1 LEGRDEYELSDLDKV
16 IDAIKWD
23 LPERNK
29 AKHASLDDVLLRANE
44 LGIEYHP
51 VGLKGDILV
60 SNFDDGLEVS
70 DKTFQYSTVEK
81 DDIVLFESL
90 YDVFESNKGIYLNE
104 LPEDSKKEILDRL
117 FDSFFAEN
125 DQMVVVYDKQE
136 VPSYALGA
144 LINGDF
150 SGIEDPDDEQ
160 NIRDFMDEKG
170 GYVIDVDPDS
180 VGFSRNPAFGLPTDC
195 ETAFFV
201 KPITPKELLEQQ
213 KIGTNKELES
223 AKEVKVDPELREARG
238 YLMDVIS
245 HALSQMNGHV
255 EIEHTEL
262 PSVLMKGDF
271 WKKEGGNVYME
282 LIKGEHNVKDAMFHD
297 VHAETYTLDEVIN
310 KLDYSETYALTIAVR
325 EAQIANLIGGGKE
338 ITFNGGFAVSQDG
351 QSVDK
356 DYIDRVEVDED
367 GKLNIVGHGIN
378 AQGNDVSFD
387 HGEGMYLDGFDE
399 LYAKVNEMRQQENAK
414 LRALLGEVIG
424 SHGQSIEIR
433 PTEIDSHT
441 KVLFLMN
448 NNSTILYDGQKDGN
462 PVTNHILDIDKL
474 SIASIQSLRE
484 SIDNAQEMLVGDE
497 INQNEGKD
505 EFLNYVVYGERR
517 YPIYQNME
525 NRLNA
530 FMKNSGVDIP
540 LSHILYGENTKVNRW
555 SDLHQIA
562 SRAVESI
569 LRESGQGDEKLLNST
584 TTDYVSDKAKTLA
597 LDIVRSIRVDEVN
610 YEARREEALK
620 AIGYPYLKHTTN
632 ADGSFNIP
640 TVDESLYWEYAAG
653 VISLKDA
660 AREFNRSGWT
670 NFVDEKYTKAKFAQL
685 NEQFGKLDADLKPLL
700 AQQKEL
706 GEAKE
711 NLMNTLNS
719 ARTDLGDTIL
729 IKPTPVKLAGN
740 AFAKATGVFLAPDGK
755 GGGEFRLAG
764 EYYAVLAVESDGHTE
779 FDVTKILDNASSVNA
794 LTKAVHDA
802 HVINLEQKSKQ
813 AIRDRIVTPSARSF
827 TPNQVDALNRYQQI
841 ATPETPARE
850 VFARLLHEVSQ
861 EPDVAQKSEK
871 WIIDTAKEL
880 DEVAKGNTREDN
892 QQLKR

>member
-1 LEGRDEYELSDLDKV
+1 M
-16 IDAIKWD
+16 
-23 LPERNK
+23 NK
-29 AKHASLDDVLLRANE
+29 KNE
-44 LGIEYHP
+44 L
-51 VGLKGDILV
+51 
-60 SNFDDGLEVS
+60 
-70 DKTFQYSTVEK
+70 VE
-81 DDIVLFESL
+81 
-90 YDVFESNKGIYLNE
+90 
-104 LPEDSKKEILDRL
+104 
-117 FDSFFAEN
+117 
-125 DQMVVVYDKQE
+125 
-136 VPSYALGA
+136 
-144 LINGDF
+144 
-150 SGIEDPDDEQ
+150 
-160 NIRDFMDEKG
+160 
-170 GYVIDVDPDS
+170 
-180 VGFSRNPAFGLPTDC
+180 
-195 ETAFFV
+195 
-201 KPITPKELLEQQ
+201 
-213 KIGTNKELES
+213 
-223 AKEVKVDPELREARG
+223 PELREARG

-262 PSVLMKGDF
+262 PSVPMKGDF
-271 WKKEGGNVYME
+271 WKEEGGNVYME
-282 LIKGEHNVKDAMFHD
+282 LIKGEHNLKDAMFHD
-297 VHAETYTLDEVIN
+297 VHAEEYTLDEVIN

-325 EAQIANLIGGGKE
+325 EAQIKDIVSTFDGQE
-338 ITFNGGFAVSQDG
+338 IYFDEPVAVSRD
-351 QSVDK
+351 DNDIEK
-356 DYIDRVEVDED
+356 DYVAGVKIDDD
-367 GKLNIVGHGIN
+367 GSLNISGHRV
-378 AQGNDVSFD
+378 DD
-387 HGEGMYLDGFDE
+387 DGETHVFYHADDLYLNGYDD
-399 LYAKVNEMRQQENAK
+399 LLAKLSEMRQQENVKEEHFLEPLTDEQWKVMSEIGYPYAPGNAK
-414 LRALLGEVIG
+414 EHEAAPVPDMIYWRLAAGMMTKDDVVRAFSTTGYTIG
-424 SHGQSIEIR
+424 RDPERTNEILAELNIMYQR
-433 PTEIDSHT
+433 
-441 KVLFLMN
+441 
-448 NNSTILYDGQKDGN
+448 
-462 PVTNHILDIDKL
+462 LDNDFKPLTADDK
-474 SIASIQSLRE
+474 
-484 SIDNAQEMLVGDE
+484 QEHV
-497 INQNEGKD
+497 ND

-525 NRLNA
+525 NRLNT

-562 SRAVESI
+562 SRTVESI

-610 YEARREEALK
+610 YEARRKEALK

-719 ARTDLGDTIL
+719 VRTDLGDTIL

-740 AFAKATGVFLAPDGK
+740 AFVKATGVFLAPDGK

-827 TPNQVDALNRYQQI
+827 TPNQVDALNRYHQI
-841 ATPETPARE
+841 ATPDTPASE
-850 VFARLLHEVSQ
+850 VFSRLLHEVSQ
-861 EPDVAQKSEK
+861 EPDVAHKSEK
-871 WIIDTAKEL
+871 WIIDAAKEL
-880 DEVAKGNTREDN
+880 DEVAKGNTREEP

>member
-1 LEGRDEYELSDLDKV
+1 M
-16 IDAIKWD
+16 
-23 LPERNK
+23 NK
-29 AKHASLDDVLLRANE
+29 KNE
-44 LGIEYHP
+44 L
-51 VGLKGDILV
+51 
-60 SNFDDGLEVS
+60 
-70 DKTFQYSTVEK
+70 VE
-81 DDIVLFESL
+81 
-90 YDVFESNKGIYLNE
+90 
-104 LPEDSKKEILDRL
+104 
-117 FDSFFAEN
+117 
-125 DQMVVVYDKQE
+125 
-136 VPSYALGA
+136 
-144 LINGDF
+144 
-150 SGIEDPDDEQ
+150 
-160 NIRDFMDEKG
+160 
-170 GYVIDVDPDS
+170 
-180 VGFSRNPAFGLPTDC
+180 
-195 ETAFFV
+195 
-201 KPITPKELLEQQ
+201 
-213 KIGTNKELES
+213 
-223 AKEVKVDPELREARG
+223 PELREARG

-262 PSVLMKGDF
+262 PSVPMKGDF
-271 WKKEGGNVYME
+271 WKEEGGNVYME
-282 LIKGEHNVKDAMFHD
+282 LIKGEHNLKDAMFHD
-297 VHAETYTLDEVIN
+297 VHAEEYTLDEVIN

-325 EAQIANLIGGGKE
+325 EAQIKDIVSTFDGQE
-338 ITFNGGFAVSQDG
+338 IYFDEPVAVSRD
-351 QSVDK
+351 DNDIEK
-356 DYIDRVEVDED
+356 DYVAGVKIDDD
-367 GKLNIVGHGIN
+367 GSLNISGHRV
-378 AQGNDVSFD
+378 DD
-387 HGEGMYLDGFDE
+387 DGETHVFYHADDLYLNGYDD
-399 LYAKVNEMRQQENAK
+399 LLAKLSEMRQQENVKEEHFLEPLTDEQWKVMSEIGYPYAPGNAK
-414 LRALLGEVIG
+414 EHEAAPVPDMIYWRLAAGMMTKDDVVRAFSTTGYTIG
-424 SHGQSIEIR
+424 RDPERTNEILA
-433 PTEIDSHT
+433 ELNI
-441 KVLFLMN
+441 M
-448 NNSTILYDGQKDGN
+448 YQK
-462 PVTNHILDIDKL
+462 LDNDFKPLTADDK
-474 SIASIQSLRE
+474 
-484 SIDNAQEMLVGDE
+484 QEHV
-497 INQNEGKD
+497 ND

-525 NRLNA
+525 NRLNT

-562 SRAVESI
+562 SRTVESI

-610 YEARREEALK
+610 YEARRKEALK

-653 VISLKDA
+653 VISLNDA

-719 ARTDLGDTIL
+719 VRTDLGDTIL

-740 AFAKATGVFLAPDGK
+740 AFVKATGVFLAPDGK

>member
-1 LEGRDEYELSDLDKV
+1 M
-16 IDAIKWD
+16 
-23 LPERNK
+23 
-29 AKHASLDDVLLRANE
+29 
-44 LGIEYHP
+44 
-51 VGLKGDILV
+51 
-60 SNFDDGLEVS
+60 
-70 DKTFQYSTVEK
+70 
-81 DDIVLFESL
+81 
-90 YDVFESNKGIYLNE
+90 
-104 LPEDSKKEILDRL
+104 DSKK
-117 FDSFFAEN
+117 
-125 DQMVVVYDKQE
+125 
-136 VPSYALGA
+136 
-144 LINGDF
+144 
-150 SGIEDPDDEQ
+150 
-160 NIRDFMDEKG
+160 
-170 GYVIDVDPDS
+170 VI
-180 VGFSRNPAFGLPTDC
+180 
-195 ETAFFV
+195 
-201 KPITPKELLEQQ
+201 
-213 KIGTNKELES
+213 
-223 AKEVKVDPELREARG
+223 VDPELREARG

-245 HALSQMNGHV
+245 HALAQMNGHV

-262 PSVLMKGDF
+262 PSVPMKGDF
-271 WKKEGGNVYME
+271 WKEEGGNVFME

-297 VHAETYTLDEVIN
+297 VHAEKYTLDEVIN

-325 EAQIANLIGGGKE
+325 EAQIKDIVSSFDGQE
-338 ITFNGGFAVSQDG
+338 IYFDEPVAVSRD
-351 QSVDK
+351 DNDIEK
-356 DYIDRVEVDED
+356 DYVAGVKIDDD
-367 GKLNIVGHGIN
+367 GSLNISGHRV
-378 AQGNDVSFD
+378 DD
-387 HGEGMYLDGFDE
+387 DGETHVFYHADDLYLNGYDD
-399 LYAKVNEMRQQENAK
+399 LLAKLSEMRQQENVKEEHFLEPLTDEQWKVMSEIGYPYAPGNAK
-414 LRALLGEVIG
+414 EHEAAPVPDMIYWRLAAGMMTKDDVVRAFSTTGYTIG
-424 SHGQSIEIR
+424 RDPERTNEILA
-433 PTEIDSHT
+433 ELNI
-441 KVLFLMN
+441 M
-448 NNSTILYDGQKDGN
+448 YQK
-462 PVTNHILDIDKL
+462 LDNDFKPLTADDK
-474 SIASIQSLRE
+474 
-484 SIDNAQEMLVGDE
+484 QEHV
-497 INQNEGKD
+497 ND

-525 NRLNA
+525 NRLNT

-562 SRAVESI
+562 SRTVESI

-610 YEARREEALK
+610 YEARRKEALK

-706 GEAKE
+706 GEAKAKLFATILE
-711 NLMNTLNS
+711 
-719 ARTDLGDTIL
+719 AQKDLGDEISIAPTEITENGSKNVISEIL
-729 IKPTPVKLAGN
+729 PDFESPFEDQNIIGGVSHLKDEDCVHNLALCLEN
-740 AFAKATGVFLAPDGK
+740 
-755 GGGEFRLAG
+755 
-764 EYYAVLAVESDGHTE
+764 
-779 FDVTKILDNASSVNA
+779 VNDAEA
-794 LTKAVHDA
+794 LGKAVHEA
-802 HVINLEQKSKQ
+802 HVKHLEQGAKQ
-813 AIRDRIVTPSARSF
+813 TIHDRIVTPSARSF

>member
-1 LEGRDEYELSDLDKV
+1 MEEIKEHGR
-16 IDAIKWD
+16 
-23 LPERNK
+23 
-29 AKHASLDDVLLRANE
+29 LDDVLLRANE

-51 VGLKGDILV
+51 VGLKGSV
-60 SNFDDGLEVS
+60 SIDAFNFDLDEQGEP
-70 DKTFQYSTVEK
+70 KTFQYATVKYEN
-81 DDIVLFESL
+81 IVLFENL
-90 YDVFESNKGIYLNE
+90 YDVFEANKGISLDE
-104 LPEDSKKEILDRL
+104 LPDDAQQEVVDRL
-117 FDSFFAEN
+117 FDSLFAEN
-125 DQMVVVYDKQE
+125 DQMVVVYDKQV

-144 LINGDF
+144 LVNGDF
-150 SGIEDPDDEQ
+150 SGIENPEDEQ
-160 NIRDFMDEKG
+160 NIRDFMDKKA
-170 GYVIDVDPDS
+170 GYIYDVEPDS
-180 VGFSRNPAFGLPTDC
+180 EGFSSYPAFGLPTDC
-195 ETAFFV
+195 ESVFFV
-201 KPITPKELLEQQ
+201 KAITPKELLEQQ
-213 KIGTNKELES
+213 KVGSNKELES
-223 AKEVKVDPELREARG
+223 AMEVMVDPELREARG

-255 EIEHTEL
+255 EIEHTVL
-262 PSVLMKGDF
+262 PSVPMKGDD

-282 LIKGEHNVKDAMFHD
+282 LIEGEHNVKDAMFHD
-297 VHAETYTLDEVIN
+297 VHAEEYPLDEVIS

-325 EAQIANLIGGGKE
+325 EAQIADLIGEGKE
-338 ITFNGGFAVSQDG
+338 ITFNGGFAVSRDD

-356 DYIDRVEVDED
+356 DYINRMEVDED

-378 AQGNDVSFD
+378 AQGNDVPFD
-387 HGEGMYLDGFDE
+387 HGEGMYLDGIDE

-414 LRALLGEVIG
+414 LRTLLGEVIG
-424 SHGQSIEIR
+424 SHGQSVEIR
-433 PTEIDSHT
+433 PTKIDSHT

-448 NNSTILYDGQKDGN
+448 NNGTILYDGQMDGN
-462 PVTNHILDIDKL
+462 TVTNHILDIDKL
-474 SIASIQSLRE
+474 SIASIQSLMD
-484 SIDNAQEMLVGDE
+484 SIDNTQEMLVGDE

-555 SDLHQIA
+555 GDLHQIA
-562 SRAVESI
+562 SRAVEGI
-569 LRESGQGDEKLLNST
+569 LRESGQGDEKILNST

-610 YEARREEALK
+610 YETRREEALK

-653 VISLKDA
+653 VISLEDA

-685 NEQFGKLDADLKPLL
+685 NEKCGKLDADLKPLL

-740 AFAKATGVFLAPDGK
+740 AFAKATGVFLVPDGK
-755 GGGEFRLAG
+755 GGGEFRLTG

-802 HVINLEQKSKQ
+802 HVINLEQKSKL
-813 AIRDRIVTPSARSF
+813 AIRDRIATPSARSF
-827 TPNQVDALNRYQQI
+827 TPNQVDALNRYHQI

-871 WIIDTAKEL
+871 WIIDTAQEL

>member
-1 LEGRDEYELSDLDKV
+1 M
-16 IDAIKWD
+16 
-23 LPERNK
+23 
-29 AKHASLDDVLLRANE
+29 
-44 LGIEYHP
+44 
-51 VGLKGDILV
+51 
-60 SNFDDGLEVS
+60 
-70 DKTFQYSTVEK
+70 
-81 DDIVLFESL
+81 
-90 YDVFESNKGIYLNE
+90 
-104 LPEDSKKEILDRL
+104 DSKK
-117 FDSFFAEN
+117 
-125 DQMVVVYDKQE
+125 
-136 VPSYALGA
+136 
-144 LINGDF
+144 
-150 SGIEDPDDEQ
+150 
-160 NIRDFMDEKG
+160 
-170 GYVIDVDPDS
+170 VI
-180 VGFSRNPAFGLPTDC
+180 
-195 ETAFFV
+195 
-201 KPITPKELLEQQ
+201 
-213 KIGTNKELES
+213 
-223 AKEVKVDPELREARG
+223 VDPELREARG

-245 HALSQMNGHV
+245 HALAQMNGHV

-262 PSVLMKGDF
+262 PSVPMKGDF
-271 WKKEGGNVYME
+271 WKEEGGNVFME

-297 VHAETYTLDEVIN
+297 VHAEKYTLDEVIN

-325 EAQIANLIGGGKE
+325 EAQIKDIVSSFDGQE
-338 ITFNGGFAVSQDG
+338 IYFDEPVAVSRD
-351 QSVDK
+351 DNDIEK
-356 DYIDRVEVDED
+356 DYVAGVKIDDD
-367 GKLNIVGHGIN
+367 GSLNISGHRV
-378 AQGNDVSFD
+378 DD
-387 HGEGMYLDGFDE
+387 DGETHVFYHADDLYLNGYDD
-399 LYAKVNEMRQQENAK
+399 LLAKLSEMRQQENVKEEHFLEPLTDEQWKVMSEIGYPYAPGNAK
-414 LRALLGEVIG
+414 EHEAAPVPDMIYWRLAAGMMTKDDAVRAFSTTGYTIG
-424 SHGQSIEIR
+424 RDPERTNEILA
-433 PTEIDSHT
+433 ELNI
-441 KVLFLMN
+441 M
-448 NNSTILYDGQKDGN
+448 YQK
-462 PVTNHILDIDKL
+462 LDNDFKPLTAGDK
-474 SIASIQSLRE
+474 
-484 SIDNAQEMLVGDE
+484 QEHV
-497 INQNEGKD
+497 ND

-525 NRLNA
+525 NRLNT

-562 SRAVESI
+562 SRTVESI
-569 LRESGQGDEKLLNST
+569 LRESGQGDEKLLNSS

-610 YEARREEALK
+610 YEARRKEALK

-711 NLMNTLNS
+711 NLMDTLNS

-740 AFAKATGVFLAPDGK
+740 AFAKATGVFFAPDGK

-880 DEVAKGNTREDN
+880 NEVAKGNTREDN

>member
-1 LEGRDEYELSDLDKV
+1 M
-16 IDAIKWD
+16 
-23 LPERNK
+23 NK
-29 AKHASLDDVLLRANE
+29 KNE
-44 LGIEYHP
+44 L
-51 VGLKGDILV
+51 
-60 SNFDDGLEVS
+60 
-70 DKTFQYSTVEK
+70 VE
-81 DDIVLFESL
+81 
-90 YDVFESNKGIYLNE
+90 
-104 LPEDSKKEILDRL
+104 
-117 FDSFFAEN
+117 
-125 DQMVVVYDKQE
+125 
-136 VPSYALGA
+136 
-144 LINGDF
+144 
-150 SGIEDPDDEQ
+150 
-160 NIRDFMDEKG
+160 
-170 GYVIDVDPDS
+170 
-180 VGFSRNPAFGLPTDC
+180 
-195 ETAFFV
+195 
-201 KPITPKELLEQQ
+201 
-213 KIGTNKELES
+213 
-223 AKEVKVDPELREARG
+223 PELREARG

-262 PSVLMKGDF
+262 PSVPMKGDF
-271 WKKEGGNVYME
+271 WKEEGGNVYME
-282 LIKGEHNVKDAMFHD
+282 LIKGEHNLKDAMFHD
-297 VHAETYTLDEVIN
+297 VHAEEYTLDEVIN

-325 EAQIANLIGGGKE
+325 EAQIKDIVSTFDGQE
-338 ITFNGGFAVSQDG
+338 IYFDEPVAVSRD
-351 QSVDK
+351 DNDIEK
-356 DYIDRVEVDED
+356 DYVAGVKIDDD
-367 GKLNIVGHGIN
+367 GSLNISGHRVV
-378 AQGNDVSFD
+378 DD
-387 HGEGMYLDGFDE
+387 GETHVFYHADDLYLNGYDD
-399 LYAKVNEMRQQENAK
+399 LLAKLSEMRQQENVKEEHFLEPLTDEQWKVMSEIGYPYAPGNAK
-414 LRALLGEVIG
+414 EHEAAPVPDMIYWRLAAGMMTKDDVVRAFSTTGYTIG
-424 SHGQSIEIR
+424 RDPERTNEILA
-433 PTEIDSHT
+433 ELNI
-441 KVLFLMN
+441 M
-448 NNSTILYDGQKDGN
+448 YQK
-462 PVTNHILDIDKL
+462 LDNDFKPLTADDK
-474 SIASIQSLRE
+474 
-484 SIDNAQEMLVGDE
+484 QEHV
-497 INQNEGKD
+497 ND

-525 NRLNA
+525 NRLNT

-562 SRAVESI
+562 SRTVESI

-610 YEARREEALK
+610 YEARRKEALK

-719 ARTDLGDTIL
+719 VRTDLGDTIL

-740 AFAKATGVFLAPDGK
+740 AFVKATGVFLAPDGK

-827 TPNQVDALNRYQQI
+827 TPNQVDALNRYHQI
-841 ATPETPARE
+841 ATPDTPASE
-850 VFARLLHEVSQ
+850 VFSRLLHEVSQ
-861 EPDVAQKSEK
+861 EPDVAHKSEK
-871 WIIDTAKEL
+871 WIIDAAKEL
-880 DEVAKGNTREDN
+880 DEVAKGNTREEP

>member
-1 LEGRDEYELSDLDKV
+1 M
-16 IDAIKWD
+16 
-23 LPERNK
+23 
-29 AKHASLDDVLLRANE
+29 
-44 LGIEYHP
+44 
-51 VGLKGDILV
+51 
-60 SNFDDGLEVS
+60 
-70 DKTFQYSTVEK
+70 
-81 DDIVLFESL
+81 
-90 YDVFESNKGIYLNE
+90 
-104 LPEDSKKEILDRL
+104 DSKKVIV
-117 FDSFFAEN
+117 DS
-125 DQMVVVYDKQE
+125 
-136 VPSYALGA
+136 
-144 LINGDF
+144 
-150 SGIEDPDDEQ
+150 
-160 NIRDFMDEKG
+160 
-170 GYVIDVDPDS
+170 
-180 VGFSRNPAFGLPTDC
+180 
-195 ETAFFV
+195 
-201 KPITPKELLEQQ
+201 
-213 KIGTNKELES
+213 
-223 AKEVKVDPELREARG
+223 ELREARG

-262 PSVLMKGDF
+262 PSVPMKGDF
-271 WKKEGGNVYME
+271 WKEEGGNVFME
-282 LIKGEHNVKDAMFHD
+282 LIKGEHNIKDAIFHD
-297 VHAETYTLDEVIN
+297 VHAEKYTLDEVIN

-325 EAQIANLIGGGKE
+325 EAQIKDIVSSFDGQE
-338 ITFNGGFAVSQDG
+338 IYFDEPVAVSRD
-351 QSVDK
+351 DDDIEK
-356 DYIDRVEVDED
+356 DYVAGVKIDDD
-367 GKLNIVGHGIN
+367 GSLNISGHRV
-378 AQGNDVSFD
+378 DD
-387 HGEGMYLDGFDE
+387 DGETHVFYHADDLYLNGYDD
-399 LYAKVNEMRQQENAK
+399 LLAKLSEMRQQENAK

-448 NNSTILYDGQKDGN
+448 NNGTILFDGQKNGN
-462 PVTNHILDIDKL
+462 PFTNHILDIDKL
-474 SIASIQSLRE
+474 SIASVQSLRE
-484 SIDNAQEMLVGDE
+484 SIDNVQEMLVGDE
-497 INQNEGKD
+497 INQNDDKN

-525 NRLNA
+525 SRLNA

-555 SDLHQIA
+555 NDLHQIA
-562 SRAVESI
+562 SRTVESI

-610 YEARREEALK
+610 YEARRKEALK

-719 ARTDLGDTIL
+719 ARTDMGDTIL

-841 ATPETPARE
+841 ATPETPVRE

-871 WIIDTAKEL
+871 WIIDAAKEL

>member
-1 LEGRDEYELSDLDKV
+1 M
-16 IDAIKWD
+16 
-23 LPERNK
+23 
-29 AKHASLDDVLLRANE
+29 
-44 LGIEYHP
+44 
-51 VGLKGDILV
+51 
-60 SNFDDGLEVS
+60 
-70 DKTFQYSTVEK
+70 
-81 DDIVLFESL
+81 
-90 YDVFESNKGIYLNE
+90 
-104 LPEDSKKEILDRL
+104 DSKKVIV
-117 FDSFFAEN
+117 DS
-125 DQMVVVYDKQE
+125 
-136 VPSYALGA
+136 
-144 LINGDF
+144 
-150 SGIEDPDDEQ
+150 
-160 NIRDFMDEKG
+160 
-170 GYVIDVDPDS
+170 
-180 VGFSRNPAFGLPTDC
+180 
-195 ETAFFV
+195 
-201 KPITPKELLEQQ
+201 
-213 KIGTNKELES
+213 
-223 AKEVKVDPELREARG
+223 ELREARG

-262 PSVLMKGDF
+262 PSVPMKGDF
-271 WKKEGGNVYME
+271 WKEEGGNVFME
-282 LIKGEHNVKDAMFHD
+282 LIKGEHNIKDAMFHD
-297 VHAETYTLDEVIN
+297 VHAEKYTLDEVIN

-325 EAQIANLIGGGKE
+325 EAQIKDIVSSFDGQE
-338 ITFNGGFAVSQDG
+338 IYFDEPVAVSRD
-351 QSVDK
+351 DNDIEK
-356 DYIDRVEVDED
+356 DYVAGVKIDDD
-367 GKLNIVGHGIN
+367 GSLNISGHRVD
-378 AQGNDVSFD
+378 ND
-387 HGEGMYLDGFDE
+387 GETHVFYHADDLYLNGYDD
-399 LYAKVNEMRQQENAK
+399 LLAKLSEMRQQENVKEEHFLEPLTDEQWKMMSEIGYPYAPGNAK
-414 LRALLGEVIG
+414 EHEAAPVPDMIYWRLAAGMMTKDDAVRAFSTTGYTIG
-424 SHGQSIEIR
+424 RDPERTNEILA
-433 PTEIDSHT
+433 ELNI
-441 KVLFLMN
+441 M
-448 NNSTILYDGQKDGN
+448 YQK
-462 PVTNHILDIDKL
+462 LDNDFKPLTAGDK
-474 SIASIQSLRE
+474 
-484 SIDNAQEMLVGDE
+484 QEHV
-497 INQNEGKD
+497 ND

-525 NRLNA
+525 NRLNI

-555 SDLHQIA
+555 NDLHQIA

-610 YEARREEALK
+610 YEARRKEALK

-755 GGGEFRLAG
+755 GGGEFRLVG

-850 VFARLLHEVSQ
+850 VFTRLLHEVSQ

>member
-1 LEGRDEYELSDLDKV
+1 MEEK
-16 IDAIKWD
+16 
-23 LPERNK
+23 N
-29 AKHASLDDVLLRANE
+29 KHARLDDVLLRANE

-51 VGLKGDILV
+51 VGLKGGV
-60 SNFDDGLEVS
+60 SIDAFNVNKDEQGES
-70 DKTFQYSTVEK
+70 KTFQYASVERDSITVY
-81 DDIVLFESL
+81 ESL
-90 YDVFESNKGIYLNE
+90 YDVFDDNKGVSLAE
-104 LPEDSKKEILDRL
+104 LPEDAQQEVVDRL

-136 VPSYALGA
+136 VPSYALDA

-160 NIRDFMDEKG
+160 NIRDFMDEKA
-170 GYVIDVDPDS
+170 GYIIDVDPDS

-213 KIGTNKELES
+213 KVGTNKELES

-262 PSVLMKGDF
+262 PSVPMKGDF

-297 VHAETYTLDEVIN
+297 VHAEKYTLDEVIN

-325 EAQIANLIGGGKE
+325 EAQIANLIGEGKE

-448 NNSTILYDGQKDGN
+448 NNGTILYDGQKDGN

-779 FDVTKILDNASSVNA
+779 FDVTKILDNVSSVNA

>member
-1 LEGRDEYELSDLDKV
+1 M
-16 IDAIKWD
+16 
-23 LPERNK
+23 
-29 AKHASLDDVLLRANE
+29 
-44 LGIEYHP
+44 
-51 VGLKGDILV
+51 
-60 SNFDDGLEVS
+60 
-70 DKTFQYSTVEK
+70 
-81 DDIVLFESL
+81 
-90 YDVFESNKGIYLNE
+90 
-104 LPEDSKKEILDRL
+104 DSKKVIV
-117 FDSFFAEN
+117 DS
-125 DQMVVVYDKQE
+125 
-136 VPSYALGA
+136 
-144 LINGDF
+144 
-150 SGIEDPDDEQ
+150 
-160 NIRDFMDEKG
+160 
-170 GYVIDVDPDS
+170 
-180 VGFSRNPAFGLPTDC
+180 
-195 ETAFFV
+195 
-201 KPITPKELLEQQ
+201 
-213 KIGTNKELES
+213 
-223 AKEVKVDPELREARG
+223 ELREARG

-262 PSVLMKGDF
+262 PSVSMKGDF
-271 WKKEGGNVYME
+271 WKEEGGNVFME
-282 LIKGEHNVKDAMFHD
+282 LIKGEHNIKDAMFHD
-297 VHAETYTLDEVIN
+297 VHAEKYTLDEVIN

-325 EAQIANLIGGGKE
+325 EAQIKDIVSSFDGQE
-338 ITFNGGFAVSQDG
+338 IYFDEPVAVSRD
-351 QSVDK
+351 DNDIEK
-356 DYIDRVEVDED
+356 DYVAGVKIDDD
-367 GKLNIVGHGIN
+367 GSLNISGHRV
-378 AQGNDVSFD
+378 DD
-387 HGEGMYLDGFDE
+387 DGETHVFYHADDLYLNGYDD
-399 LYAKVNEMRQQENAK
+399 LLAKLSEMRQQENVKEEHFLEPLTDEQWKVMSEIGYPYAPGNAK
-414 LRALLGEVIG
+414 EHEAAPVPDMIYWRLAAGMMTKDDAVRAFSTTGYTIG
-424 SHGQSIEIR
+424 RDPERTNEILA
-433 PTEIDSHT
+433 ELNI
-441 KVLFLMN
+441 M
-448 NNSTILYDGQKDGN
+448 YQK
-462 PVTNHILDIDKL
+462 LDNDFKPLTAGDK
-474 SIASIQSLRE
+474 
-484 SIDNAQEMLVGDE
+484 QEHV
-497 INQNEGKD
+497 ND

-525 NRLNA
+525 NRLNI

-562 SRAVESI
+562 SRTVESI

-610 YEARREEALK
+610 YEARRKEALK

-706 GEAKE
+706 GEAKAKLFATILE
-711 NLMNTLNS
+711 
-719 ARTDLGDTIL
+719 AKKDLGDHFSIVPTEISENGDKHVITEIL
-729 IKPTPVKLAGN
+729 PDFESPFEDQNIIGGVSHSGDEDCVHNLA
-740 AFAKATGVFLAPDGK
+740 LC
-755 GGGEFRLAG
+755 
-764 EYYAVLAVESDGHTE
+764 
-779 FDVTKILDNASSVNA
+779 LDNVNDAEA
-794 LTKAVHDA
+794 LGKAVHEA
-802 HVINLEQKSKQ
+802 HMKHLEQGAKL
-813 AIRDRIVTPSARSF
+813 AIHDRIVTPSARFF
-827 TPNQVDALNRYQQI
+827 TPNQVDALNRYQQT